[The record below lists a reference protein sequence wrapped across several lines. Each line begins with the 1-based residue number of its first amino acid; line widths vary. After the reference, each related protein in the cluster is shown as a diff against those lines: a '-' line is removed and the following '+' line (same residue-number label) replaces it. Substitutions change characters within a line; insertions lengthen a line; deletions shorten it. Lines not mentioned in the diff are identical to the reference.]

1 MTTPSV
7 DCEPSA
13 ATKGKDDDPG
23 SNGVIASS
31 PRPISVSQDIP
42 LRVTETTNLPPNALN
57 GPEQVYNPDQQDDY
71 GLASS
76 QPPDPKKKKKRKKP
90 NKPASKRGLGAPTGF
105 EDFFADTPLTPEQYA
120 QDKELYDSNFPFVD
134 RILTAIARFQRT
146 RKLTPE
152 RNDILHKY
160 LAYGGVDIGP
170 NAFQGN
176 QDTAGM
182 DKTTIMQV
190 RTNASI
196 TEEKRDIDSETSN
209 WAVDFLGCIKGFLSR
224 HAPNLVR
231 FGFETRTDVELV
243 TSTLERFMDYLLQH
257 DVCTEYQTQ
266 VLATRNFC
274 REATAELWD
283 VAQATRRLPG
293 DFNIACSTM
302 FGGSYANYDGETW
315 WGPDEVAAKEEV
327 FVGFKPDQA
336 HQILHFGVSGAAD
349 EHVFAHYLE
358 AVNGSKSLEVV
369 SVTERAGFEI
379 TRIEPP
385 SPECKAIYTTHSTNF
400 RPVGR
405 VYAKPWTNPDA
416 PPEDLTAA
424 EREELIN
431 KPTTDGS
438 DNQEE
443 YVFFLESILQSHL
456 RVGMKI
462 EATIRQ
468 LNCGIMFFDEFLNI
482 LPSFD
487 LYLPNE
493 MILGWKPPRSLKG
506 AFDYES
512 SDEESIVGDGDGVK
526 DDGNA
531 DDDDDAAAVASG
543 YSNRPARDDAPDEK

>member
-1 MTTPSV
+1 MTTPPV
-7 DCEPSA
+7 DCELPT
-13 ATKGKDDDPG
+13 ATKGKDDHSEPD
-23 SNGVIASS
+23 GVTTSS
-31 PRPISVSQDIP
+31 SRPIPHLQDIP
-42 LRVTETTNLPPNALN
+42 LRVKETTNLPPTALN
-57 GPEQVYNPDQQDDY
+57 GPEQVYTPDHQDDY
-71 GLASS
+71 GLATS

-90 NKPASKRGLGAPTGF
+90 NKSASKRGLGAPTGF

-120 QDKELYDSNFPFVD
+120 QDKELYDPRLPFVG
-134 RILTAIARFQRT
+134 RILTAIARFERT

-160 LAYGGVDIGP
+160 LAYGGVNIGP

-182 DKTTIMQV
+182 DKSTIAQI

-196 TEEKRDIDSETSN
+196 TEEKRDIDSDTSN

-231 FGFETRTDVELV
+231 FGFETRSDVELV

-257 DVCTEYQTQ
+257 DVCIEYQPQ

-293 DFNIACSTM
+293 DFNIACSTI

-315 WGPDEVAAKEEV
+315 WGPDEVAAKEDV
-327 FVGFKPDQA
+327 FVGLKPDQA
-336 HQILHFGVSGAAD
+336 RQILHFGVSGAAD

-358 AVNGSKSLEVV
+358 ATNGSKSLEVV
-369 SVTERAGFEI
+369 SVTENAGFEI

-405 VYAKPWTNPDA
+405 VYAKPWVNPDV

-424 EREELIN
+424 EREELDN
-431 KPTTDGS
+431 KLATADGS
-438 DNQEE
+438 GNQEE
-443 YVFFLESILQSHL
+443 YIFFLESILQSHL

-462 EATIRQ
+462 EATVRQ
-468 LNCGIMFFDEFLNI
+468 LNCGIMFFDEFLSI

-493 MILGWKPPRSLKG
+493 MILDWKPPRSLKG

-512 SDEESIVGDGDGVK
+512 SDEEDRVGDGDGGDGVIN
-526 DDGNA
+526 DGN
-531 DDDDDAAAVASG
+531 G
-543 YSNRPARDDAPDEK
+543 